1 MIEAEDL
8 LDGDD
13 VRLSPAVAALLTDG
27 LLVLARAAVRSSS
40 PAAVPDVV
48 LVLLEAVEAS
58 ARRVSD
64 VGSGAGLSVIV
75 DDVQSSWVTADV
87 AGERVG
93 LSSRRVRQ
101 LDTSA
106 VRRRSAGP
114 RAPVEVVLE
123 DVVAYVAGGGR

>member
-13 VRLSPAVAALLTDG
+13 VRLSPAVAARLTDG
-27 LLVLARAAVRSSS
+27 LLLLARAAVTASS
-40 PAAVPDVV
+40 PRTVPDIVV
-48 LVLLEAVEAS
+48 ALIDALQAS

-64 VGSGAGLSVIV
+64 VGSGGVSSVIV
-75 DDVQSSWVTADV
+75 DGVQSSWVTAGA

-101 LDTSA
+101 LAASGVIA
-106 VRRRSAGP
+106 SPKSVISIHRM
-114 RAPVEVVLE
+114 APCT
-123 DVVAYVAGGGR
+123 